1 MNDVGEE
8 PNPPMRQA
16 FMKFLTAPVVVSF
29 LVPAFGAAQSIPSS
43 YRYLEERQEVG
54 LFTGLMSTGT
64 GRFGYAPEGG
74 TALGLRYGIE
84 LSGPLG
90 FEGMAGVVDGT
101 RDIVDPGR
109 AEDDR
114 VIGEADSRIA
124 IIDAR
129 VRFSLPGRRSW
140 KRLSPFLVFGGG
152 IALDVSPSSDLDD
165 TLLAEDVFDFGSS
178 FFGTLGVGTRWFVT
192 DRVTA
197 RVDGLFSLWKVDTPP
212 GYSQPARGF
221 EGVEEG
227 EWLRGNSLQIALMY
241 RW

>member
-16 FMKFLTAPVVVSF
+16 FARFLAAPLLVS
-29 LVPAFGAAQSIPSS
+29 LIVPTLGAAQSIPSS

-54 LFTGLMSTGT
+54 LFTGLMSAGA
-64 GRFGYAPEGG
+64 GRFGYAPDGG
-74 TALGLRYGIE
+74 TPIGLRYGVE

-90 FEGMAGVVDGT
+90 FEGLVGVVDGS

-109 AEDDR
+109 VEGDR

-129 VRFSLPGRRSW
+129 IRFSFPGRRSW
-140 KRLSPFLVFGGG
+140 KRLSPFIVFGGG
-152 IALDVSPSSDLDD
+152 IALDASPETALDD
-165 TLLAEDVFDFGSS
+165 TLLAEDVFSFGTS
-178 FFGTLGVGTRWFVT
+178 FFGTLGAGTRWFVT
-192 DRVTA
+192 DKVTLRA
-197 RVDGLFSLWKVDTPP
+197 DGIFSLWKVDTPP
-212 GYSQPARGF
+212 GYSDPARGF
-221 EGVEEG
+221 TGVEEG
-227 EWLRGNSLQIALMY
+227 EWLRGNSLQFALMY